1 MAKTPPLTRKEKETL
16 MSLSSDKDFNEVFN
30 VYRSF
35 GVDIDVKC
43 RFGEGII
50 EVGDNRYKVDYS
62 PKMNEARGRKH
73 ALYAVMSDYTGIT
86 LPWGSLTGIR
96 PTKLAYE
103 LLVQGKTVDDLAD
116 YGVSKEKIEVVKAI
130 LENQEP
136 FTTSYKKVN
145 FYVHIPFCSS
155 RCNYCSF
162 VSMPVNKKTLPLM
175 QRYTE
180 LLKGEIEN
188 GLKLLSE
195 NGYEIDSIYVG
206 GGTPTALSTKQLSE
220 VLQPLSGLNVEF
232 TVEAGR
238 PDTIDTEKLNAMK
251 NANVTRISVNP
262 QTFSDETLKR
272 IGRNHTSE
280 DICNVY
286 SAAKGM
292 FDINMDLIA
301 GLTGENMADFELS
314 IDKVIELKPE
324 NVTVHTLSKKNG

>member
-162 VSMPVNKKTLPLM
+162 V
-175 QRYTE
+175 
-180 LLKGEIEN
+180 
-188 GLKLLSE
+188 LS
-195 NGYEIDSIYVG
+195 
-206 GGTPTALSTKQLSE
+206 
-220 VLQPLSGLNVEF
+220 
-232 TVEAGR
+232 
-238 PDTIDTEKLNAMK
+238 
-251 NANVTRISVNP
+251 
-262 QTFSDETLKR
+262 
-272 IGRNHTSE
+272 
-280 DICNVY
+280 
-286 SAAKGM
+286 
-292 FDINMDLIA
+292 LIH
-301 GLTGENMADFELS
+301 
-314 IDKVIELKPE
+314 I
-324 NVTVHTLSKKNG
+324 